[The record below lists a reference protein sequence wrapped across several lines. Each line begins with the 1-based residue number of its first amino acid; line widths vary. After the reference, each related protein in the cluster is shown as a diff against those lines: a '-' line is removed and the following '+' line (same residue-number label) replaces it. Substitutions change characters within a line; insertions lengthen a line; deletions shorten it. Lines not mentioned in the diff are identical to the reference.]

1 MKKYIVL
8 VISVFFLSCNNEPT
22 LQKYFVENSQSAD
35 FISVDVG
42 SSIINTEKMTLSE
55 EDKKALKSFEK
66 MNILAFKRD
75 SLNEEKYKTETK
87 KVKDLLKQDTYQQLM
102 KMGSGSDGGALY
114 FVGDENNID
123 EFVLYANKKENGFAV
138 VRILG
143 DNMDPSQ
150 ILNLMNVIQ
159 RSDIDL
165 EQFKQLKG
173 LMN

>member
-8 VISVFFLSCNNEPT
+8 VICIFFLSCNNEPS
-22 LQKYFVENSQSAD
+22 LQKYFVENSKSAD

-66 MNILAFKRD
+66 MNILAFKKD

-87 KVKDLLKQDTYQQLM
+87 RVKELLKQEAYQQLM

-114 FVGDENNID
+114 FVGDETNID
-123 EFVLYANKKENGFAV
+123 EFVLFANKKENGFAV

-150 ILNLMNVIQ
+150 ILNLMNVIR
-159 RSDIDL
+159 RSDVDL

-173 LMN
+173 LMK